1 MNHSIKKDLT
11 NGQNHVI
18 YHAHPT
24 NIIALTFVLPLNDKE
39 FTRELWEMAT
49 EDPVIFPEGIGV
61 VPWMVPGGSEIAK
74 ATSELMKNII
84 L

>member
-1 MNHSIKKDLT
+1 
-11 NGQNHVI
+11 
-18 YHAHPT
+18 
-24 NIIALTFVLPLNDKE
+24 
-39 FTRELWEMAT
+39 MAT

-61 VPWMVPGGSEIAK
+61 VPWMVPGSSEIAK